1 MFEKVNPSHPDKI
14 ADRIAGALV
23 DKAYTIEDNPKIA
36 IEVLIGHGV
45 CLILIESNI
54 SYKSLDEYVTETGE
68 YIRSGFVRDTV
79 YRIIGTDDIDLK
91 TICVPQDGYLAENQV
106 NDLHCGDNGI
116 FRGVKNTPEQNELTR
131 IAGFLYEDCPYDGK
145 YLIDNYADKLI
156 ICQSHATNE
165 WVENELE
172 NHNVSFGNL
181 IINPLGDWTGGIDV
195 DSGATNRKLGSDMG
209 DGVTGGGIHGKDLS
223 KTDVSVNIF
232 AWLLVNDP
240 DYVNA
245 RGTFPGKHY
254 GDKCEFE
261 CAIGDTNIGGYPF
274 DFIVSV
280 ARDYINDIGGFEK
293 LAEWGLI
300 RPAMSAMEM

>member
-54 SYKSLDEYVTETGE
+54 SYKNLDDYVTETGE
-68 YIRSGFVRDTV
+68 YIRGGFVRDIV
-79 YRIIGTDDIDLK
+79 YRIVGSDDIDLK
-91 TICVPQDGYLAENQV
+91 TICVPQDEYLAENQS
-106 NDLHCGDNGI
+106 NELRCGDNGI
-116 FRGVKNTPEQNELTR
+116 FRGTKVTPEQKKLTE
-131 IAGFLYEDCPYDGK
+131 IARFLYDGCPYDGK
-145 YLIDNYADKLI
+145 YLIDNYSDRLV
-156 ICQSHATNE
+156 ICQSHATNS
-165 WVENELE
+165 WVENELK
-172 NHNVSFGNL
+172 NNGIDVGNL
-181 IINPLGDWTGGIDV
+181 VINPLGDWEGGIDV

-209 DGVTGGGIHGKDLS
+209 DGATGGGIHGKDLS

-240 DYVNA
+240 DYVND
-245 RGTFPGKHY
+245 RGSFPKQY
-254 GDKCEFE
+254 GDKCELE
-261 CAIGDTNIGGYPF
+261 CAIGDTNVNGYPF
-274 DFIVSV
+274 DFIVGV
-280 ARDYINDIGGFEK
+280 ARDYVNDIGGFEK

-300 RPAMSAMEM
+300 RPLNS

>member
-54 SYKSLDEYVTETGE
+54 SYKNLDDYVTETGE
-68 YIRSGFVRDTV
+68 YIRGGFVRDTV
-79 YRIIGTDDIDLK
+79 YRIVGSDDIDLK
-91 TICVPQDGYLAENQV
+91 TICVPQDEYLAENQS
-106 NDLHCGDNGI
+106 NELRCGDNGI
-116 FRGVKNTPEQNELTR
+116 FRGTKVTPEQKKLTE
-131 IAGFLYEDCPYDGK
+131 IARFLYDGCPYDGK
-145 YLIDNYADKLI
+145 YLIDNYSDRLV
-156 ICQSHATNE
+156 ICQSHATNS
-165 WVENELE
+165 WVENELK
-172 NHNVSFGNL
+172 NNGIDVGNL
-181 IINPLGDWTGGIDV
+181 VINPLGDWEGGIDV

-209 DGVTGGGIHGKDLS
+209 DGATGGGIHGKDLS

-240 DYVNA
+240 DYVND
-245 RGTFPGKHY
+245 RGSFPKQY
-254 GDKCEFE
+254 GDKCELE
-261 CAIGDTNIGGYPF
+261 CAIGDTNVNGYPF
-274 DFIVSV
+274 DFIVGV
-280 ARDYINDIGGFEK
+280 ARDYVNDIGGFEK

-300 RPAMSAMEM
+300 RPLNS